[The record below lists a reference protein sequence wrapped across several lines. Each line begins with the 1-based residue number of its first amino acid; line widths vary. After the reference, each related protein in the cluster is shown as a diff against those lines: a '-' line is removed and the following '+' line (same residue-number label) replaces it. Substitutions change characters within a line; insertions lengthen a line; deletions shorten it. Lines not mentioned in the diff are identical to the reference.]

1 MIMLRKTI
9 LISIGYLLP
18 FFVMGQ
24 QEAEQK
30 IGSLKDSYQEL
41 YSKSENYNDYKVIKS
56 TRLNAF
62 WKSVDDSLGIYKAEI
77 RTNRSEI
84 AGLKG
89 ELNRLEEK
97 QVQLENDL
105 DKAVARADGISVFG
119 FLMHKN
125 TYNLIVWGIILGLG
139 VAIFFLFGSQL
150 RSKRLYKTTRKEFKD
165 LVEEFEDY
173 RKKSYDKKIKM
184 GRELQTERNKVE
196 ELKNKLAL
204 EKGKM
209 STK

>member
-1 MIMLRKTI
+1 MAHIPGSR
-9 LISIGYLLP
+9 LI
-18 FFVMGQ
+18 
-24 QEAEQK
+24 
-30 IGSLKDSYQEL
+30 
-41 YSKSENYNDYKVIKS
+41 
-56 TRLNAF
+56 
-62 WKSVDDSLGIYKAEI
+62 
-77 RTNRSEI
+77 
-84 AGLKG
+84 
-89 ELNRLEEK
+89 
-97 QVQLENDL
+97 
-105 DKAVARADGISVFG
+105 FG

-125 TYNLIVWGIILGLG
+125 TYNLIVWGIIVGLG